1 MLLEK
6 MGLPEELTE
15 IMQAIFKKA
24 KKSNPDLTESKFF
37 QGIFEEWLEPYSR
50 EVVVLPK
57 NEVDMRNNL
66 KDVIKLSGK
75 SQAKIAEEIGVNR
88 PHLNN
93 VINGKA
99 EPSIKTVL
107 LLLNYLNYPAEKI
120 NDLFYLEPVI
130 KE

>member
-1 MLLEK
+1 MLLEL
-6 MGLPEELTE
+6 MGLPEDLTE
-15 IMQAIFKKA
+15 IMLAVFKKA
-24 KKSNPDLTESKFF
+24 KKTNPNLTESKFF

-50 EVVVLPK
+50 DATVLPK
-57 NEVDMRNNL
+57 NEVVIRNNL
-66 KDVIKLSGK
+66 KDAIKLSGK

-107 LLLNYLNYPAEKI
+107 LLLNSLNYPAEKI

>member
-1 MLLEK
+1 MILEL
-6 MGLPEELTE
+6 MGLPEGLTE
-15 IMQAIFKKA
+15 IMQAVFKKA

-50 EVVVLPK
+50 EVSALSKSNIVMK
-57 NEVDMRNNL
+57 NNL
-66 KDVIKLSGK
+66 KDAIELSGK
-75 SQAKIAEEIGVNR
+75 SQAKIAKEIGINR

-107 LLLNYLNYPAEKI
+107 LLLNSLNYPPEKI